1 MKRIIPLAGI
11 FTLLF
16 ACNQAE
22 KKEIENLKQEI
33 VNLKAESFAKDS
45 AINEFFKMLNEIEA
59 NLAIIKEKEQI
70 ISKRAA
76 LGQEMLPDSR
86 ERINNDINL
95 INELMIKN
103 RQSIRY
109 LSNQVKGANF
119 KIEEFE
125 KRLQQT
131 GTMLQTKDMEINS
144 LKEQLVKLDFSLEVL
159 NATLDTLSREK
170 QILIEEVHRQTQEL
184 NAAWYAYGTKKEL
197 IENHIV
203 EKTGGFLGLGKSL
216 QLKSDFNTIYF
227 TQIDISSTQ
236 SIPLFAKKPT
246 MITPHPKDSYR
257 FVENENGI
265 VERLDISNPKSFWG
279 SSKYLVIEVN

>member
-1 MKRIIPLAGI
+1 MKRIIPMAGI
-11 FTLLF
+11 LALLF

-22 KKEIENLKQEI
+22 KKEIETLNQEI
-33 VNLKAESFAKDS
+33 LTLKAESFAKDS
-45 AINEFFKMLNEIEA
+45 AINEFFKMLNEIES

-86 ERINNDINL
+86 ERINSDINL
-95 INELMIKN
+95 INELMSKN

-109 LSNQVKGANF
+109 LNNQVKGANF

-131 GTMLQTKDMEINS
+131 GNMLEAKDFEINS
-144 LKEQLVKLDFSLEVL
+144 LKEQLVKLDFSIEVL

-170 QILIEEVHRQTQEL
+170 QNLITEVQRQTQEL

-197 IENHIV
+197 LENHIV
-203 EKTGGFLGLGKSL
+203 EKVGGFLGLGKSI
-216 QLKSDFNTIYF
+216 QLKSDLNTIYF
-227 TQIDISSTQ
+227 TQIDISSTL

-279 SSKYLVIEVN
+279 SSRYLVVEVN